1 MARPASRFVLPA
13 HLANRPDEATTLDE
27 ITTRSGHTLL
37 RCPETGR
44 LAIREDS
51 TGEIEYLPH
60 STTEEAALET
70 LDVVSNPA
78 GGRFRG
84 RKR

>member
-1 MARPASRFVLPA
+1 M
-13 HLANRPDEATTLDE
+13 EE

-44 LAIREDS
+44 LFIREDA
-51 TGEIEYLPH
+51 TGETVTLPH